1 MCKKT
6 VLTIVAVLML
16 AVAGGLVQ
24 AETVDVPN
32 GEFLAYKPGTDYTVT
47 AIIPSGSYTSGVGD
61 NLAVKGNGIAEYSDG
76 TTGGSVDCPGWI
88 GLTGNN
94 DLVNNGMD
102 GSMGYNAFGTWS
114 GGTGTTAQSADSL
127 GDIVA
132 GRIYTLS
139 AMVNGSAGPLVL
151 DLLADG
157 VAITPTSSV
166 TPSLPTD
173 EWKEIS
179 RTYDLSA
186 LGEYVGQA
194 MTIVLGTGAE
204 NLVGTR
210 IVFDNVSL
218 SYELLFQLEA
228 SDPIPVDEE
237 TDVSR
242 DVVLSWTGGTFAA
255 THDVYLDTSFGEV
268 SNATTTSTAYKGRQA
283 GASFAPDRLEFN
295 TTYYWRIDEVNAL
308 PDSTIYQG
316 NVWSFTT
323 EPEAYPVDGQTITVT
338 ASSAAE
344 EQGPENTINGSG
356 LAGDLHSNAQEE
368 MWLTASGGAEPAWIE
383 YEFEKVLKLH
393 EMWVWNSNGPL
404 EAAVGFGGKDVTV
417 EYSIDGVDYAA
428 LEGVSEFSRAFGQ
441 PNYAHNTTV
450 DFAGVAAKYVRL
462 TFNSNWGGILPQYGL
477 SEVRFLYVPVR
488 ARMAEPTVGAVD
500 VDVTTV
506 LSWQAGRQAGAHDVY
521 LSTNEQAVI
530 DGTALVQTVTGTSY
544 APALDLGSTY
554 YWRID
559 EVNDVEAP
567 SVWQGDLWSFSTQ
580 EYLVVDDFESYT
592 NYSPDRVF
600 QRWIDG
606 LGFSPDE
613 FYPNGSNGNGSG
625 SLVGYDPLAGDIMET
640 TFIHSGNQAMPVA
653 YDNTAA
659 TYSEATRTFVPAQ
672 DWSRHG
678 ITILTV
684 WFHGDPG
691 NDAQQMYVKINNTKV
706 LYSGEASVVSEPRW
720 RQWDISLEELATQG
734 VNLQGVTQFALGFDR
749 IGGVGGQG
757 VMIFDDI
764 RLQRPVASDVPS
776 IAIAI
781 PNGDFEE
788 IYKPGSDTIAADLS
802 DGWTQGV
809 GLDVPM
815 DSGTAIY
822 SDGTTGDAVDIP
834 GWIGADAQGW
844 IDNGGSY
851 DRDTAF
857 PNRQGSVARQSATP
871 DGLYYF
877 LSNGGG
883 WGNAAGG
890 LIVSEAPVATVE
902 SGLTYTLS
910 MLANGGATPVVL
922 ELLADGVALTPSS
935 SVDPELSGEWQ
946 EFSRTYD
953 AATLEAHVGE
963 SLTIRLGV
971 GRGASG
977 GQSHFDAV
985 SLSYPEPT
993 VSLVENFDSLAV
1005 GANMNEVDGWEGWFG
1020 DAQWGA
1026 RVSDVVAYSGTN
1038 CLEIVGNRDDL
1049 VPNWPQQT
1057 SGQWT
1062 LTVMQYC
1069 PSNVAA
1075 AGKMYFGALSQYDA
1089 ATETVGWIGSVIAD
1103 FGTGKAYCEED
1114 QAVQVDLAY
1123 DTWVELRV
1131 EIDLDSQMAHFYY
1144 NNVYLATR
1152 PASSVAGVDVWP
1164 TEEIETVYFDDFSF
1178 APAQ

>member
-1 MCKKT
+1 MRKKNVLLSELVVLLMLLGGAAAHAGSDVFSVNFYMKPWPWPDADTQHITLEDANQSAGVDDWLTDGWKDIVVPWDPAAPQDPVTITSTEGLTATFTLVTARNGGSYYWDQVRTTLLGNGNADMMDGHANSTEDSDELFEMT
-6 VLTIVAVLML
+6 VSDIPFSNYDVIIYLGSQEAQFFDGKGTIVFDGVERNFTL
-16 AVAGGLVQ
+16 
-24 AETVDVPN
+24 
-32 GEFLAYKPGTDYTVT
+32 
-47 AIIPSGSYTSGVGD
+47 TSGVF
-61 NLAVKGNGIAEYSDG
+61 DG
-76 TTGGSVDCPGWI
+76 TFVEIVDATTPGNYILYEGLRDSSFTVQTWGDDFTHLGPTGFQIREANPA
-88 GLTGNN
+88 L
-94 DLVNNGMD
+94 
-102 GSMGYNAFGTWS
+102 A
-114 GGTGTTAQSADSL
+114 AD
-127 GDIVA
+127 
-132 GRIYTLS
+132 
-139 AMVNGSAGPLVL
+139 
-151 DLLADG
+151 
-157 VAITPTSSV
+157 
-166 TPSLPTD
+166 PSP
-173 EWKEIS
+173 
-179 RTYDLSA
+179 A
-186 LGEYVGQA
+186 
-194 MTIVLGTGAE
+194 
-204 NLVGTR
+204 N
-210 IVFDNVSL
+210 
-218 SYELLFQLEA
+218 EA
-228 SDPIPVDEE
+228 
-237 TDVSR
+237 TDVPR
-242 DVVLSWTGGTFAA
+242 DVILGWSPGDYAA
-255 THDVYLDTSFGEV
+255 THDVYLGTSFDAV
-268 SNATTTSTAYKGRQA
+268 SDATTSSDEYRGRQA
-283 GASFAPDRLEFN
+283 ASTFTPDRLAFE
-295 TTYYWRIDEVNAL
+295 TTYFWRIDEVNAP
-308 PDSTIYQG
+308 PDSTVYPG
-316 NVWSFTT
+316 EVWSFTT
-323 EPEAYPVDGQTITVT
+323 EPIGYPLASEHIAVT
-338 ASSAAE
+338 ASSANADTE
-344 EQGPENTINGSG
+344 GPEKVIDGSG
-356 LAGDLHSNAQEE
+356 LDPNGLHSTNVMD
-368 MWLTASGGAEPAWIE
+368 MWRTSMTDASPWIE
-383 YEFEKVLKLH
+383 FAFDKPYMLH
-393 EMWVWNSNGPL
+393 EMLVWNHNSQL
-404 EAAVGFGGKDVTV
+404 ELGVGFGVKEATV
-417 EYSIDGVDYAA
+417 EYSLDGTEWATLDTVELARATGRSDYQAN
-428 LEGVSEFSRAFGQ
+428 GVVAFG
-441 PNYAHNTTV
+441 
-450 DFAGVAAKYVRL
+450 GAAAQYVRVL
-462 TFNSNWGGILPQYGL
+462 PINNWGGILTQYGL
-477 SEVRFLYVPVR
+477 SEVRFLYVPV
-488 ARMAEPTVGAVD
+488 AASEPEPVEGATDVSVD
-500 VDVTTV
+500 ATLT
-506 LSWQAGRQAGAHDVY
+506 WEAGRQAGAHDVY

-530 DGTALVQTVTGTSY
+530 DGTALVQTVTGASY

-554 YWRID
+554 FWRID
-559 EVNDVEAP
+559 EVNDVETP

-600 QRWIDG
+600 QTWIDG

-640 TFIHSGNQAMPVA
+640 TFIHSGNQAMPVV

-1123 DTWVELRV
+1123 DTWV
-1131 EIDLDSQMAHFYY
+1131 
-1144 NNVYLATR
+1144 
-1152 PASSVAGVDVWP
+1152 
-1164 TEEIETVYFDDFSF
+1164 
-1178 APAQ
+1178 